1 LKKIYAISS
10 GDYSDYRVVCLF
22 SSRYKAKRFLEEWD
36 VRGYRGD
43 SRIEMFVLDPDTP
56 KDIGE
61 SNQNVYSMRINPQD
75 DDIEIM
81 ATYDGD
87 WDYNVNSI
95 DKEIVDRGDQPL
107 YWVYKILVRAK
118 NRKTALKVAQELYMK
133 AKAMNE
139 LPDISQTLIREEDAP
154 DWIEKKG
161 GLRKVKITFM
171 KGEK

>member
-1 LKKIYAISS
+1 MKKIYAIS
-10 GDYSDYRVVCLF
+10 GGNYSDYKVACLF
-22 SSRYKAKRFLEEWD
+22 SSRYKAKKFLEEWD

-61 SNQNVYSMRINPQD
+61 SNQNVYKMRINPQD

-87 WDYNVNSI
+87 WDYNVNTI
-95 DKEIVDRGDQPL
+95 DREIVDRGDRPL
-107 YWVYKILVRAK
+107 YWAYTTLVRAK
-118 NRKTALKVAQELYMK
+118 NRKTALKVTQEIYMR
-133 AKAMNE
+133 AKSMNE
-139 LPDISQTLIREEDAP
+139 LPDISQALVREEEAA
-154 DWIEKKG
+154 DWIERKG
-161 GLRKVKITFM
+161 GHSKVKIIFM